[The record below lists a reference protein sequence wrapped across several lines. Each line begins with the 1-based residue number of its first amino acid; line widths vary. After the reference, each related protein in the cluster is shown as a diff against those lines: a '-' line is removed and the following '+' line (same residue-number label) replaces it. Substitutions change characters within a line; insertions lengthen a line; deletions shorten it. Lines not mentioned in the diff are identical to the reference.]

1 MKDGFVNRLLVRLIP
16 LLVAYIIRIWF
27 STCRVTVHN
36 GGFVDNREG
45 QGLPTIATFWHYSV
59 MYILYFQRR
68 STATAMVS
76 ASKDGDYLAG
86 LASRLGFNTVRGSR
100 NRKGVQALKAM
111 LGAVKKGSN
120 AAIVADG
127 SQGPHRVAQS
137 GAVLIASKT
146 GVPIVPIAWS
156 ASRFFTI
163 RSWDRTAIPKPF
175 SRIHY
180 FYGEPIWVP
189 GNAEQEELV
198 EYRRRLE
205 DSLNNL
211 YVQAW
216 RKFDKTAHW
225 EGGSRCDERIDG
237 DV

>member
-1 MKDGFVNRLLVRLIP
+1 MKEGFVNRQLVRFVP
-16 LLVAYIIRIWF
+16 LLVAFIIRIWF
-27 STCRVTVHN
+27 SSCRVTVHN
-36 GGFVDNREG
+36 SGFVDVREE
-45 QGLPTIATFWHYSV
+45 QGLPVIASFWHYSV
-59 MYILYFQRR
+59 IYILYFQRR

-86 LASRLGFNTVRGSR
+86 LAARLGFNTVRGSR
-100 NRKGVQALKAM
+100 NRKGVQALKSM

-120 AAIVADG
+120 AALVADG
-127 SQGPHRVAQS
+127 SQGPPRKAQS

-146 GVPIVPIAWS
+146 GVPIVPIVWS
-156 ASRFFTI
+156 ASGFFTI
-163 RSWDRTAIPKPF
+163 RSWDRTAIPRPF

-189 GNAEQEELV
+189 GGVEQDGLE

-205 DSLNNL
+205 DSLNSL

-216 RKFDKTAHW
+216 GKFDKTAHY
-225 EGGSRCDERIDG
+225 EGNSQ
-237 DV
+237 